1 MVDIIIENSQ
11 ITNINASVPIAE
23 SDAAECNDD
32 IELMENMQDEDT
44 DDEDEPDFDVDRDL
58 HEK

>member
-1 MVDIIIENSQ
+1 M
-11 ITNINASVPIAE
+11 NINASVPVAE

-58 HEK
+58 HSIAYKYCL